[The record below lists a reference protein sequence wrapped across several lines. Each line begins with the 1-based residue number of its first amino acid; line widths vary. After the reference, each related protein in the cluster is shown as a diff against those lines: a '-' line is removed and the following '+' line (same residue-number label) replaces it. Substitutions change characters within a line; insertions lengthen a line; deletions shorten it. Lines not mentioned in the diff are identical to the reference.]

1 MFLLLYY
8 NLNGLSKFNVMFNF
22 HFSVNHPPT
31 VTSKSQ
37 YFALEQEDLELDIDT
52 VDPEGMPVSIALMD
66 GSPKEAIVI
75 GNVLQWKVVSNKT
88 ITIYLKATDAC
99 LASSTFNLT
108 ISLVVCSCKNNGTCL
123 PVKPR
128 GSGFYSCSCP
138 SGFTGALC
146 ETDVNECQTYPCYQG
161 KCCQI

>member
-1 MFLLLYY
+1 MVCP
-8 NLNGLSKFNVMFNF
+8 KFNVMFNC
-22 HFSVNHPPT
+22 HFSVNHLPT
-31 VTSKSQ
+31 VTSKTQ

-75 GNVLQWKVVSNKT
+75 GNVLQWKVTSNKT

-99 LASSTFNLT
+99 LASSTFNFT
-108 ISLVVCSCKNNGTCL
+108 ISLVGCQCKNSGTCL

-146 ETDVNECQTYPCYQG
+146 ETDIDECQAYPCYQG
-161 KCCQI
+161 KCCFIQVGQCQ